1 MLLILNVGSLKCDG
15 IMFIPNFVKIGQL
28 VQKLRGRNTIHTVVI
43 SCSYM
48 EGNRKCSGF
57 ECSQAVLGRP
67 SSKGRLEKGKAL
79 GSAKIKGL
87 EFYEQKKEID

>member
-1 MLLILNVGSLKCDG
+1 
-15 IMFIPNFVKIGQL
+15 
-28 VQKLRGRNTIHTVVI
+28 
-43 SCSYM
+43 M